1 MKSSDFCPF
10 TVSLGVVSERIPG
23 ACPATGSS
31 SGQVNHTWRW
41 LAQVA
46 GGRWKVAEA
55 WKVAQEVGGGS
66 MLAGRDS
73 GWSGSMKSRYMR
85 QPQRLA

>member
-1 MKSSDFCPF
+1 M
-10 TVSLGVVSERIPG
+10 
-23 ACPATGSS
+23 
-31 SGQVNHTWRW
+31 
-41 LAQVA
+41 A

-85 QPQRLA
+85 QPQKLAKVARGVGRGSMNR

>member
-1 MKSSDFCPF
+1 M
-10 TVSLGVVSERIPG
+10 
-23 ACPATGSS
+23 
-31 SGQVNHTWRW
+31 
-41 LAQVA
+41 A

-73 GWSGSMKSRYMR
+73 GWSRSMKSRYMR
-85 QPQRLA
+85 QPQKLAKGAGGR